1 MEDILTPAILA
12 IMDKDG
18 IFLTPQDIAPVLNAN
33 PNTIRDTA
41 KEHPEQIGYPF
52 TFNGKLMKIPKIP
65 FLQFLGLV
73 DAYFA
78 RMKQRSS
85 AGRQP

>member
-1 MEDILTPAILA
+1 MEDILTPAVLA

-18 IFLTPQDIAPVLNAN
+18 FFLTPQDIAPVLNAN

-65 FLQFLGLV
+65 FLNFLGFG
-73 DAYFA
+73 DIYFERIKRRKDGA
-78 RMKQRSS
+78 
-85 AGRQP
+85 A

>member
-1 MEDILTPAILA
+1 MEDILTPAVLA

-41 KEHPEQIGYPF
+41 KAHPEQVGYPF

-65 FLQFLGLV
+65 FLQFLGFGDL
-73 DAYFA
+73 YFERIKRRKDGA
-78 RMKQRSS
+78 
-85 AGRQP
+85 A